1 MHRSAPSNPYGS
13 RGGVRCLYVLADGTA
28 KGYRV
33 TVSCCE
39 QLALGCYP
47 AAVSI
52 LEAHNSSVQSKR
64 CKALSCTYRSV
75 CNVRP
80 HVQSTRTLGV
90 APHPAGPSNTASP
103 PPLSGGNTGN
113 GGSCSCSSPYTV
125 KPGDGMYAIAQR
137 CGGGLTVASI
147 SAANGITNPDLIQP
161 GQKLVLPGCGGGSTG
176 ESFCMTT
183 RAHTR
188 VTGCHAPVS
197 A

>member
-1 MHRSAPSNPYGS
+1 MFSILVVVSISLSTALCQSTDASEPGKDSSINHDVSHRSLQQA
-13 RGGVRCLYVLADGTA
+13 
-28 KGYRV
+28 
-33 TVSCCE
+33 
-39 QLALGCYP
+39 
-47 AAVSI
+47 
-52 LEAHNSSVQSKR
+52 
-64 CKALSCTYRSV
+64 
-75 CNVRP
+75 
-80 HVQSTRTLGV
+80 
-90 APHPAGPSNTASP
+90 
-103 PPLSGGNTGN
+103 
-113 GGSCSCSSPYTV
+113 SCSCSSPYTV